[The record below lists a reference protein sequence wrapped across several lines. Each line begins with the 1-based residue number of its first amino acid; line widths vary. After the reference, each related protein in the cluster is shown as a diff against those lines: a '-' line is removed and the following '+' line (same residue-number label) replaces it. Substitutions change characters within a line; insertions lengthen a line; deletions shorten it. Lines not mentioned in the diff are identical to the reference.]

1 MRRRSGPA
9 GTMSGAVARRL
20 AAGLLG
26 ISFAVALPA
35 AAQANNLFSIDPQA
49 ESTGPIVTDSSGT
62 GYAAWD
68 RKGSEVDQPIFCK
81 IPRGGSCTDPIALSL
96 PAQTPQSDDGVIQP
110 FPVLGG
116 AAGVVYVVGPRYDR
130 DDTLI
135 WTSTNGG
142 ESFTVKEI
150 PAGSFPDK
158 TGVGDV
164 LFDPNFDSAF
174 PAATDETFAI
184 AGENPGL
191 GYGYTSNI
199 ATETTPTSFTF
210 ANPGAFT
217 SGATLGFTTKTK
229 VRLGHAAF
237 PAVEAYWTDTTP
249 DEVRFYR
256 YPAHPAPE
264 TEAGGWEG
272 PFTVTDGYEPRLA
285 GGPDGLFLLSTDLA
299 PGAPAEEQPSV
310 IDVRKY
316 NETTETFEAPTTI
329 ANIPTGSG
337 TLFTS
342 GDIFENSVTGA
353 LYVVQPVDNGSGE
366 YVMRLWES
374 TDGGQT
380 FHGEREIATIGYGFT
395 GVPRLAVAEDGQGWL
410 TFKDE
415 GGLEVAD
422 LNPLIFP
429 ATPITVTPTP
439 ISSPAP
445 APTPLA
451 TTTTTTQSGAGSSGA
466 SITVPQG
473 TAVTDQAHIA
483 GAAVASA
490 TGTVTYNLYKDSK
503 CTVAATAG
511 STASVIAGVAGPSA
525 AVKPGPGTYYWKVS
539 YGGNATNDGS
549 TSACGSEVL
558 VVAVNETHLGLP
570 ASNVC
575 LSKRA
580 FPVHPR
586 APKGVK
592 LVSVEVLING
602 KLSKKGPLSGH
613 ATTVSLVG
621 LPKGTFKVALI
632 TKSSKGKTYE
642 EVRTFHTCVSGKHK
656 KKK

>member
-1 MRRRSGPA
+1 
-9 GTMSGAVARRL
+9 
-20 AAGLLG
+20 LLC

-35 AAQANNLFSIDPQA
+35 AAQANNLFSVDPQA

-62 GYAAWD
+62 GYLAWN
-68 RKGSEVDQPIFCK
+68 RKGSEVEQPMFCK
-81 IPRGGSCTDPIALSL
+81 IPRGGTCTDPVALSL
-96 PAQTPQSDDGVIQP
+96 PAQSPQSDDGVIQP

-116 AAGVVYVVGPRYDR
+116 AAGVVYVVGPRYAR
-130 DDTLI
+130 DDSLI
-135 WTSTNGG
+135 WTSTNSG
-142 ESFTVKEI
+142 ESFAVKEI
-150 PAGSFPDK
+150 PTGSFSDM

-164 LFDPNFDSAF
+164 LYDPNFDSTF
-174 PAATDETFAI
+174 PETTDETFAI

-199 ATETTPTSFTF
+199 ATEATPTSFPF
-210 ANPGAFT
+210 ADPGAFT
-217 SGATLGFTTKTK
+217 SGATLGFSTNPVENPVTH
-229 VRLGHAAF
+229 HAML

-249 DEVRFYR
+249 DLVDFYR
-256 YPAHPAPE
+256 YANKGAPE
-264 TEAGGWEG
+264 TEASGWEG

-285 GGPDGLFLLSTDLA
+285 GGPGGLFLLSTDLA
-299 PGAPAEEQPSV
+299 PGEPAGEQPSV

-316 NETTETFEAPTTI
+316 NEVTKTFGAPTTI
-329 ANIPTGSG
+329 ADIPTGSG

-342 GDIFENSVTGA
+342 GDIFQNPVTGT
-353 LYVVQPVDNGSGE
+353 LYVVQPMPSEGQ
-366 YVMRLWES
+366 YFMRLWES
-374 TDGGQT
+374 TDGGVT
-380 FHGEREIATIGYGFT
+380 FHGERDIAAIGFGYT
-395 GVPRLAVAEDGQGWL
+395 GIPRLAVAEDGQGWL

-422 LNPLIFP
+422 LNPLAFP
-429 ATPITVTPTP
+429 TTPITVTTPT
-439 ISSPAP
+439 P
-445 APTPLA
+445 APTPLP
-451 TTTTTTQSGAGSSGA
+451 TTTTTTQSGAGSGGA

-483 GAAVASA
+483 GAAVARA

-503 CTVAATAG
+503 CTVAAAAG
-511 STASVIAGVAGPSA
+511 STASVLGGVAGPSS
-525 AVKPGPGTYYWKVS
+525 AVKPGPGNYYWKVT

-570 ASNVC
+570 PGNAC

-580 FPVHPR
+580 FLVHPR

-602 KLSKKGPLSGH
+602 KLAKKGPLSKH

-642 EVRTFHTCVSGKHK
+642 EVRTFHTCVVGKHK
-656 KKK
+656 KK

>member
-1 MRRRSGPA
+1 MWPGTAKGP
-9 GTMSGAVARRL
+9 
-20 AAGLLG
+20 
-26 ISFAVALPA
+26 
-35 AAQANNLFSIDPQA
+35 
-49 ESTGPIVTDSSGT
+49 
-62 GYAAWD
+62 
-68 RKGSEVDQPIFCK
+68 EVGQPIFCK
-81 IPRGGSCTDPIALSL
+81 IPRGGSCTDPIPLSL
-96 PAQTPQSDDGVIQP
+96 PAQSPQDDDGVIQP

-116 AAGVVYVVGPRYDR
+116 AAGVVYVVGPRYNR

-150 PAGSFPDK
+150 PTGSFPDK

-164 LFDPNFDSAF
+164 LFNPNFDSAF

-316 NETTETFEAPTTI
+316 NETTETFGAPTTI

-422 LNPLIFP
+422 LNPL
-429 ATPITVTPTP
+429 
-439 ISSPAP
+439 SSPPRRSRSPRRQLLTRSRSAP
-445 APTPLA
+445 SGDHNHHDPIGRRQQRRLDHGPPGHRRDRPGAHRRRGGGERDGHRHVQPL
-451 TTTTTTQSGAGSSGA
+451 
-466 SITVPQG
+466 QG
-473 TAVTDQAHIA
+473 QQVH
-483 GAAVASA
+483 GR
-490 TGTVTYNLYKDSK
+490 
-503 CTVAATAG
+503 ATAG
-511 STASVIAGVAGPSA
+511 STGERHRRRRRTVGRGQARPRDLLLEGQLRRQRDERRLDERVRQRGAASSRSTRRTSDCRRA
-525 AVKPGPGTYYWKVS
+525 
-539 YGGNATNDGS
+539 
-549 TSACGSEVL
+549 TSA
-558 VVAVNETHLGLP
+558 
-570 ASNVC
+570 
-575 LSKRA
+575 
-580 FPVHPR
+580 
-586 APKGVK
+586 
-592 LVSVEVLING
+592 
-602 KLSKKGPLSGH
+602 
-613 ATTVSLVG
+613 
-621 LPKGTFKVALI
+621 
-632 TKSSKGKTYE
+632 
-642 EVRTFHTCVSGKHK
+642 
-656 KKK
+656 

>member
-1 MRRRSGPA
+1 MRRRSSPA
-9 GTMSGAVARRL
+9 DTMSGAVARQL

-26 ISFAVALPA
+26 IFFAVALPA

-62 GYAAWD
+62 GYVAWN
-68 RKGSEVDQPIFCK
+68 RKGSEVDQPMFCK
-81 IPRGGSCTDPIALSL
+81 IPRGGSCTDPVALSL
-96 PAQTPQSDDGVIQP
+96 PAQSPQSDDGIIQP

-135 WTSTNGG
+135 WTSTNDG

-150 PAGSFPDK
+150 PTGSFSNK

-164 LFDPNFDSAF
+164 LYDPNFDSAF
-174 PAATDETFAI
+174 PATTDETFAI

-199 ATETTPTSFTF
+199 ATEATPTSFTF
-210 ANPGAFT
+210 ASPGAFT

-285 GGPDGLFLLSTDLA
+285 GGPAGLFLLSTDLA
-299 PGAPAEEQPSV
+299 PGAPAGEQPSV

-316 NETTETFEAPTTI
+316 NEATETFGAPTTI

-342 GDIFENSVTGA
+342 GDIFQNPVTGA

-410 TFKDE
+410 TFEDE

-422 LNPLIFP
+422 LNPLVFP
-429 ATPITVTPTP
+429 TTPVTITPTP
-439 ISSPAP
+439 TPTPAP
-445 APTPLA
+445 AATPLP
-451 TTTTTTQSGAGSSGA
+451 TTTTTTQSGGGISGA
-466 SITVPQG
+466 SLTVPQG

-483 GAAVASA
+483 GAAAASA
-490 TGTVTYNLYKDSK
+490 GGTVTYNLYKDSK
-503 CTVAATAG
+503 CTVAAAAG
-511 STASVIAGVAGPSA
+511 SVASVVNGVAGPSA
-525 AVKPGPGTYYWKVS
+525 AISPKAGTYYWKVT
-539 YGGNATNDGS
+539 YGGSATNDGS
-549 TSACGSEVL
+549 VSACGSEIL
-558 VVAVNETHLGLP
+558 TVAANATTLGLP
-570 ASNVC
+570 SSKLC
-575 LSKRA
+575 LSKRK
-580 FPVHPR
+580 FLVHPR

-592 LVSVEVLING
+592 LVSIEVQINGKTVTRG
-602 KLSKKGPLSGH
+602 KLSKNG
-613 ATTVSLVG
+613 TTVNLVG
-621 LPKGTFKVALI
+621 LPKGAFKVALI
-632 TKSSKGKTYE
+632 TKSSKGKIYE
-642 EVRTFHTCVSGKHK
+642 EVRTFHTCVAGKHK
-656 KKK
+656 K

>member
-1 MRRRSGPA
+1 
-9 GTMSGAVARRL
+9 MSGAVARRL
-20 AAGLLG
+20 AVGLLG

-35 AAQANNLFSIDPQA
+35 VAQANNLFSIDPQA

-62 GYAAWD
+62 GYVAWN
-68 RKGSEVDQPIFCK
+68 REGSEVEQPMFCK
-81 IPRGGSCTDPIALSL
+81 IPRGDSCTDPIALSL
-96 PAQTPQSDDGVIQP
+96 PVQSPQSADGVIQP

-116 AAGVVYVVGPRYDR
+116 AVGVVYVVGPRYNR

-150 PAGSFPDK
+150 PTGSFPDK

-164 LFDPNFDSAF
+164 LFNPNFDAAF

-184 AGENPGL
+184 AGENPGI
-191 GYGYTSNI
+191 GYGNTSNI
-199 ATETTPTSFTF
+199 TTESTPTSFTF
-210 ANPGAFT
+210 ADPGADV

-249 DEVRFYR
+249 YQVDFYR
-256 YPAHPAPE
+256 YPAKPAPE

-272 PFTVTDGYEPRLA
+272 PFTATDGYEPHLA
-285 GGPDGLFLLSTDLA
+285 GGPSGLFLLSTDLA
-299 PGAPAEEQPSV
+299 SGEPAGEQPSV

-316 NETTETFEAPTTI
+316 NEATEAFEAPTTI
-329 ANIPTGSG
+329 ANIPTDSG

-342 GDIFENSVTGA
+342 GDIFQNPVTGA
-353 LYVVQPVDNGSGE
+353 LYVVQPVSENGE

-380 FHGEREIATIGYGFT
+380 FHGERDIATIGYGYE
-395 GVPRLAVAEDGQGWL
+395 GVPRLAVAEDGHGWL
-410 TFKDE
+410 TFKDY

-422 LNPLIFP
+422 LNPLAF
-429 ATPITVTPTP
+429 ATTPIIGAPVPSPTP
-439 ISSPAP
+439 LP
-445 APTPLA
+445 APTPLP
-451 TTTTTTQSGAGSSGA
+451 TTTTTTQSGAGSAGA

-473 TAVTDQAHIA
+473 TAVSDQAHIA

-511 STASVIAGVAGPSA
+511 STASVLGGVAGPSA

-558 VVAVNETHLGLP
+558 VVAVNEKHLGLP
-570 ASNVC
+570 PSNAC

-580 FPVHPR
+580 FLVHPR

-602 KLSKKGPLSGH
+602 KLKKKGALSGH
-613 ATTVSLVG
+613 ATTVNLAG

-642 EVRTFHTCVSGKHK
+642 ELRTFHTCVAGKHK
-656 KKK
+656 KK